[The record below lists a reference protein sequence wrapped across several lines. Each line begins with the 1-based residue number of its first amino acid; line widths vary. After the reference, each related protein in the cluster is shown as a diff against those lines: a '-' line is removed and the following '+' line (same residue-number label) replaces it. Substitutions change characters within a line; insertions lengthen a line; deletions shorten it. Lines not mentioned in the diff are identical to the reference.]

1 MRTPIQVRDTALEE
15 LSELATLHR
24 QTKDVRMR
32 ERTQIILL
40 ETEQGMTAPEITRI
54 LPRNDQTV

>member
-54 LPRNDQTV
+54 LRRNDQTV